1 MTAGRASGTGFD
13 HVDTWVF
20 DLDNTLYHARH
31 GLFDQVDRRI
41 TEYVARALQ
50 ITAEAARPLQKR
62 YFQEHGTTLN
72 GLVALHGCDPDDY
85 LAYVH
90 DIDYS
95 IIPADTDLD
104 AALDALPGRKLIF
117 TNGDVPHAERVTERI
132 GIARHFEGIF
142 DIVASDYIPKP
153 EQVVY
158 DAIVGKHG
166 IEPRSAAMFE
176 DIARNLAPAKALGM
190 TTVWVRGTG
199 DWASASSG
207 DGHIDHVVD
216 DLTPWLSDLSR
227 AMRGG

>member
-1 MTAGRASGTGFD
+1 VSDVPALPSGFD

-41 TEYVARALQ
+41 TEYVSRAL
-50 ITAEAARPLQKR
+50 ELSAADAHAVQKR

-72 GLVALHGCDPDDY
+72 GLVALHDCDPADY

-95 IIPADTDLD
+95 IIPADPALD
-104 AALDALPGRKLIF
+104 AALHGLPGRKLIF

-132 GIARHFEGIF
+132 GIAHHFEGIF
-142 DIVASDYIPKP
+142 DIVASAYVPKP
-153 EQVVY
+153 EPAVY
-158 DAIVGKHG
+158 DSLIVAHL

-190 TTVWVRGTG
+190 TTAWVRN
-199 DWASASSG
+199 DNAWAAASSD

-216 DLTPWLSDLSR
+216 DLTPWLGGLVR
-227 AMRGG
+227 ARGGG

>member
-1 MTAGRASGTGFD
+1 MTAAADPGSGFD

-20 DLDNTLYHARH
+20 DLDNTLYHSRH

-50 ITAEAARPLQKR
+50 ITAEQARPLQKR
-62 YFQEHGTTLN
+62 YFLEHGTTLN

-95 IIPADTDLD
+95 LIPADAELN

-132 GIARHFEGIF
+132 GIGHHFEAIF

-158 DAIVGKHG
+158 DAIVGKHD
-166 IEPRSAAMFE
+166 IDPRAAAMFE

-190 TTVWVRGTG
+190 TTVWVRGES
-199 DWASASSG
+199 DWAAASAG

-216 DLTPWLSDLSR
+216 ELTPWLVDLSN

>member
-1 MTAGRASGTGFD
+1 MTAAVRPMSGFD

-31 GLFDQVDRRI
+31 GLFDQVDQRI
-41 TEYVARALQ
+41 TDYVSRALD
-50 ITAEAARPLQKR
+50 ISRDEARPLQKR
-62 YFQEHGTTLN
+62 YFDEHGTTLN
-72 GLVALHGCDPDDY
+72 GLIALHDCDPQDY

-95 IIPADTDLD
+95 IVPVDPDLD
-104 AALDALPGRKLIF
+104 TALAGLPGRKIIF

-132 GIARHFEGIF
+132 GIAHHFEAIF

-158 DAIVGKHG
+158 DAIIGRHD
-166 IEPRSAAMFE
+166 IEPGRSAMFE

-190 TTVWVRGTG
+190 TTVWIRG
-199 DWASASSG
+199 DSAWAAASSD
-207 DGHIDHVVD
+207 DGHIDHIVD
-216 DLTPWLSDLSR
+216 ELTPWLIELSGTVR
-227 AMRGG
+227 SG

>member
-1 MTAGRASGTGFD
+1 MTDAPVHRRGFD
-13 HVDTWVF
+13 HVDTWIF
-20 DLDNTLYHARH
+20 DLDNTLYHSRH

-41 TEYVARALQ
+41 TEYVERILNLPAEQAR
-50 ITAEAARPLQKR
+50 TVQKR

-72 GLVALHGCDPDDY
+72 GLVTLHGCDPADY

-95 IIPADTDLD
+95 IIPADPDLD
-104 AALDALPGRKLIF
+104 AALHGLPGRKLIF

-132 GIARHFEGIF
+132 GIAHHFEGIF
-142 DIVASDYIPKP
+142 DIVASAYVPKP
-153 EQVVY
+153 EPAVY
-158 DAIVGKHG
+158 DSLIVAHL

-190 TTVWVRGTG
+190 TTVWVRN
-199 DWASASSG
+199 DSAWAAASSD

-216 DLTPWLSDLSR
+216 DLTPWLGGLVR
-227 AMRGG
+227 ARGAG

>member
-1 MTAGRASGTGFD
+1 VTEVPVKRSGFD
-13 HVDTWVF
+13 HVETWVF

-41 TEYVARALQ
+41 TEYVARAL
-50 ITAEAARPLQKR
+50 ALPHDEARETQKR
-62 YFQEHGTTLN
+62 YFHEHGTTLN
-72 GLVALHGCDPDDY
+72 GLVALHGCDPLDY

-95 IIPADTDLD
+95 IIPADPDLD

-132 GIARHFEGIF
+132 GIAHHFEGIF

-153 EQVVY
+153 EPVVY
-158 DAIVGKHG
+158 DNMIAAHG
-166 IEPRSAAMFE
+166 IESRKAAMFE

-190 TTVWVRGTG
+190 TTVWVRNESA
-199 DWASASSG
+199 WAQASAT
-207 DGHIDHVVD
+207 DGHIDHEVD
-216 DLTPWLSDLSR
+216 DLTPWLGQLVL

>member
-1 MTAGRASGTGFD
+1 MTAEARPASGFD

-20 DLDNTLYHARH
+20 DLDNTLYNARH
-31 GLFDQVDRRI
+31 GLFDQVDQRI
-41 TEYVARALQ
+41 TEYVSRALD
-50 ITAEAARPLQKR
+50 IPTDEARPLQKR
-62 YFQEHGTTLN
+62 YFDEHGTTLN
-72 GLVALHGCDPDDY
+72 GLVALHDCDPQDY

-95 IIPADTDLD
+95 TIPADPDLD
-104 AALDALPGRKLIF
+104 NALAGLPGRKIIF

-132 GIARHFEGIF
+132 GIAHHFEAIF

-158 DAIVGKHG
+158 DAIIGLHD
-166 IEPRSAAMFE
+166 IEPGQSAMFE

-190 TTVWVRGTG
+190 TTIWIRGESA
-199 DWASASSG
+199 WAAASSD

-216 DLTPWLSDLSR
+216 DLTPWLADLSDTV
-227 AMRGG
+227 RGG